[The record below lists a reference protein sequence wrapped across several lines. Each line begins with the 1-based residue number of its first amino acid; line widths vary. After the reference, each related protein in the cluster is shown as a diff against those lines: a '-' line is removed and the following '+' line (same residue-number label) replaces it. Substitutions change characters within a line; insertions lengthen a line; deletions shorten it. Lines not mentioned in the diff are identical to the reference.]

1 MVQRSLIKNFLADNV
16 RLFFL
21 SAIKYFDIIC
31 AVIFMEEN
39 LIVGRNAVTEALKAG
54 RSISKIFIA
63 QGSEGSIKK
72 IIALAKEAGIFCEFT
87 NAAKLDKLFSGRHQG
102 VIAVAAPVAYATLE
116 EIFALAESRK
126 EPPFIILLD
135 ELEDPQNFGA
145 ILRTA
150 DAVGVHGVI
159 IPKRRSVSLTSTVA
173 KISAGAVEYV
183 KVAQVVNVAQ
193 TLKSLREMD
202 LKIVGSDIDAEK
214 NFYDADL
221 SGGIVLVIG
230 NEGKGMRRLTRENC
244 DLLIK
249 IPMAGKINSLN
260 SSAAAAVLMYEI
272 FHQRVGR
279 EVG

>member
-1 MVQRSLIKNFLADNV
+1 MQ
-16 RLFFL
+16 
-21 SAIKYFDIIC
+21 
-31 AVIFMEEN
+31 EN

-72 IIALAKEAGIFCEFT
+72 ILALAEEAGVFFEFT
-87 NAAKLDKLFSGRHQG
+87 NSAKLDKLFDGRHQG

-116 EIFALAESRK
+116 EILAVAESRN

-135 ELEDPQNFGA
+135 ELEDPHNFGA

-150 DAVGVHGVI
+150 DAAGVHGVI
-159 IPKRRSVSLTSTVA
+159 IPKRRSVSLNSTVA

-193 TLKSLREMD
+193 TLDKLRELD
-202 LKIVGSDIDAEK
+202 LKIVGSDMDAEE
-214 NFYDADL
+214 NFFQADL
-221 SGGIVLVIG
+221 TGGIVLVIG
-230 NEGKGMRRLTRENC
+230 NEGKGIRRLTREKC
-244 DLLIK
+244 DVLVK

-260 SSAAAAVLMYEI
+260 ASAAAAVLMYEI
-272 FHQRVGR
+272 FQQRH
-279 EVG
+279 

>member
-1 MVQRSLIKNFLADNV
+1 
-16 RLFFL
+16 
-21 SAIKYFDIIC
+21 
-31 AVIFMEEN
+31 MEEN

-54 RSISKIFIA
+54 RSIGKIFIA

-72 IIALAKEAGIFCEFT
+72 ILALANEAGIFCEFT
-87 NAAKLDKLFSGRHQG
+87 NSAKLDKMFNGRHQG
-102 VIAVAAPVAYATLE
+102 VIAIAAPVAYSTVE
-116 EIFALAESRK
+116 EILASAETK
-126 EPPFIILLD
+126 NEPPFIILLD

-150 DAVGVHGVI
+150 DAAGVHGVI
-159 IPKRRSVSLTSTVA
+159 IPKRRSVSLTPTVA

-193 TLKSLREMD
+193 TLKNLREIG
-202 LKIVGSDIDAEK
+202 LKIVGSAMDAES

-221 SGGIVLVIG
+221 TGGIVLVIG

-244 DLLIK
+244 DMLIK

-260 SSAAAAVLMYEI
+260 ASAAAAVLMYEI
-272 FHQRVGR
+272 FKQRN
-279 EVG
+279 